1 MQHKEY
7 NYVNRLTSSPANL
20 QQYDQLLTAV
30 SQNRCRYIT
39 KSKTVFVHL
48 FVIMTVSLYI
58 NSTVSRFGDEF
69 SSIFT
74 EEILTFIHFYH
85 AA

>member
-7 NYVNRLTSSPANL
+7 NYVNRLISSPANL

-30 SQNRCRYIT
+30 SQNRCRYVT

-48 FVIMTVSLYI
+48 FVIMNMAVSLYI
-58 NSTVSRFGDEF
+58 HTV
-69 SSIFT
+69 
-74 EEILTFIHFYH
+74 L
-85 AA
+85 